1 MADDPQV
8 TIERRVAARH
18 LLQHPLTCAEL
29 HVDEFRLIRRHEGE
43 LDRWFTQRLGY
54 RLHVDTD
61 TARLFKSGTL
71 PALRPL
77 RTTTERAFTRQEYV
91 LAALVLAATVA
102 GPAVISL
109 RDLVDDVR
117 SAAAEADVA
126 LSDDATGRRA
136 VVNVLRWMIELGLA
150 TELHAHVEA
159 YASDGDAD
167 AVIKL
172 RPDRIALVPL
182 PTAIG
187 VDDAASLLAAAERR
201 SATRQWLR
209 GRLVED
215 PAVYRDDLTEAEW
228 GELRRRLGEEER
240 LLGEMFGLRLESR
253 AEGVAAIDPDG
264 HLADKAFPAG
274 GTVGHCALLVLE
286 HVGSDGQSVRRA
298 DLVGLVAELAERYR
312 RRWSNELVAAPER
325 LMRNVVDLLAGM
337 RLAVID
343 GDEVRLLPAAA
354 RFLAVDQVDTEPGPQ
369 GELW

>member
-1 MADDPQV
+1 MADDPQALV
-8 TIERRVAARH
+8 ERRVAARH
-18 LLQHPLTCAEL
+18 LLQRPLTCAEQ
-29 HVDEFRLIRRHEGE
+29 HADEFRLIRRHEGE

-54 RLHVDTD
+54 RLHVDND
-61 TARLFKSGTL
+61 TARLFKSGTI
-71 PALRPL
+71 PEHRPL
-77 RTTTERAFTRQEYV
+77 RTTTQRAFTRQEYV

-117 SAAAEADVA
+117 SAAAEADVT
-126 LSDDATGRRA
+126 LTDDATGRRA
-136 VVNVLRWMIELGLA
+136 LVNVVRWMIELGLA

-159 YASDGDAD
+159 YASDGSAD

-187 VDDAASLLAAAERR
+187 VESADALLAAAERR

-215 PAVYRDDLTEAEW
+215 PVLYRDDLTDDEW

-286 HVGSDGQSVRRA
+286 HVGETIPLPHLIDV
-298 DLVGLVAELAERYR
+298 VTELADRYR
-312 RRWSNELVAAPER
+312 RRWSNELVDAPER
-325 LMRNVVDLLAGM
+325 LTRNVVDLLVGM
-337 RLAVID
+337 RLAVIV
-343 GDEVRLLPAAA
+343 GDSVRLLPAAA